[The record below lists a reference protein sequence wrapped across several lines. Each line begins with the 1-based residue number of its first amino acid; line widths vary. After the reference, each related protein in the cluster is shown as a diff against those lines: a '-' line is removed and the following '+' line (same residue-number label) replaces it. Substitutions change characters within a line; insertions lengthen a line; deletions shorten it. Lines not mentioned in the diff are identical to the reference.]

1 MKNEFVEKAALE
13 AAVDHLKNHQTT
25 ISKLKEFAMAVL
37 ALSDK
42 YGAQIPN
49 EAILTLAESYPD
61 FTGQLLQNIKSEAEE
76 RESALTTE
84 IRKKISS

>member
-1 MKNEFVEKAALE
+1 MKHEFVERAALE
-13 AAVDHLKNHQTT
+13 AAIDHLKNHQTT

-42 YGAQIPN
+42 HGAQIPN

-61 FTGQLLQNIKSEAEE
+61 FTGQLLQNIKSEAKE
-76 RESALTTE
+76 REAAMSEE